1 MPQERD
7 EEEQED
13 EEENGE
19 DEEEENGEDDE
30 EQDQEERDDGEDADQ
45 EERDDGEDADQEERD
60 DGEQDEE
67 VTYAGQD
74 AAPVSSH
81 TSITAAKEAFQE
93 VVLLVQE
100 GRVRRDLRPLN
111 IAAGT
116 RALVAAG
123 RAALADQKGDGKVD
137 YKAPLNPAVFEA
149 LLKNQTLDG
158 TQWSVEAMDKIR
170 AHTV

>member
-13 EEENGE
+13 EEENGEDEEEENGE

-30 EQDQEERDDGEDADQ
+30 EQDQEERDDGE
-45 EERDDGEDADQEERD
+45 
-60 DGEQDEE
+60 QDEE

-74 AAPVSSH
+74 AAPVSSRS
-81 TSITAAKEAFQE
+81 SITAAKEAFQE

-137 YKAPLNPAVFEA
+137 YKAPLDPAVFEA
-149 LLKNQTLDG
+149 LIKNQTLDG
-158 TQWSVEAMDKIR
+158 TQWSVEAMDEIR

>member
-1 MPQERD
+1 MFAPVLVALIERD

-30 EQDQEERDDGEDADQ
+30 EQDQ

>member
-1 MPQERD
+1 MDRRIDHERD

-19 DEEEENGEDDE
+19 DDE
-30 EQDQEERDDGEDADQ
+30 EQNQ

-60 DGEQDEE
+60 DGEQDEK

-74 AAPVSSH
+74 ASPVSSRS
-81 TSITAAKEAFQE
+81 SITAAKEAFQE

-137 YKAPLNPAVFEA
+137 YKAPLDPAVFEA

-158 TQWSVEAMDKIR
+158 TQWSVEAMDEIR